1 MEKKK
6 FQSLE
11 EISQGRNNNLNF
23 IRLIA
28 AIMVIFSHSFPIS
41 GGGGDRSIHFINR
54 WTSGI
59 GSSGSGYL
67 LFLWRISDL
76 QKCVQVKNF
85 SGIFSGKD
93 IKNFSSIVYD
103 MCNTDIFCRGSFDR
117 TYGNTIFYRCGNLQ
131 VFVK

>member
-41 GGGGDRSIHFINR
+41 GGG
-54 WTSGI
+54 
-59 GSSGSGYL
+59 
-67 LFLWRISDL
+67 WR
-76 QKCVQVKNF
+76 
-85 SGIFSGKD
+85 
-93 IKNFSSIVYD
+93 
-103 MCNTDIFCRGSFDR
+103 
-117 TYGNTIFYRCGNLQ
+117 
-131 VFVK
+131 